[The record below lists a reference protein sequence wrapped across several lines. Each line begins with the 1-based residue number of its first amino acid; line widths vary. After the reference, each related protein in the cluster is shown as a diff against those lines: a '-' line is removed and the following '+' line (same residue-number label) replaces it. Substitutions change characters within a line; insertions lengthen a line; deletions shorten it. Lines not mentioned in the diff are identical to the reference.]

1 MTTKLN
7 KAQLEFVE
15 KITKSLDE
23 GIVPWRATWEQP
35 IEMPITRVQT
45 RVIKG

>member
-23 GIVPWRATWEQP
+23 GIVPWRATWGD
-35 IEMPITRVQT
+35 TNRNAL
-45 RVIKG
+45 